1 MKRWVKPARLRRRM
15 ADRRGFSLTELMA
28 ALLVLGMLTS
38 LMAGGAMVV
47 KNAYERMTLRTTA
60 QLVLSTAV
68 TAVTEELRWAADAPQ
83 SQPDSQDQQ
92 AVSFYSVRW
101 KGQVL
106 LENRSPTIWLVA
118 GDQAAPLLTAQTLG
132 QGMQVQLAL
141 CERSGAGFSCRVDVT
156 VDDSVWESQ
165 EFWVLPVN
173 S

>member
-68 TAVTEELRWAADAPQ
+68 TAVTEELRWAADAP
-83 SQPDSQDQQ
+83 
-92 AVSFYSVRW
+92 
-101 KGQVL
+101 
-106 LENRSPTIWLVA
+106 SPSRTARTSRPSAFTASA
-118 GDQAAPLLTAQTLG
+118 GRA
-132 QGMQVQLAL
+132 
-141 CERSGAGFSCRVDVT
+141 RSGWRTARPPSGWWRATRPRRC
-156 VDDSVWESQ
+156 
-165 EFWVLPVN
+165 
-173 S
+173 

>member
-101 KGQVL
+101 KGQV
-106 LENRSPTIWLVA
+106 RLVA
-118 GDQAAPLLTAQTLG
+118 GDQAAPLVTAQTLG